1 LRRLHRVSE
10 ALPRALQHLRPP
22 PELEVPL
29 ASALGMYAAERVVS
43 SFKLPPAPKSVVDGY
58 AVRAADVEAASQHSP
73 VPLRLRGELLRPGS
87 QGGLSLGPGEAV
99 KVETGALLPEGADAV
114 VPVEDAV
121 EEGGRVLVLRKVA
134 RLENVSL
141 PGEEYDEG
149 LVIVERGSRVTPVAI
164 AALALEGRGSL
175 RVYNLEARLLNVG
188 DEIVS
193 GTYFR
198 PFTHLFV
205 ASWLEQHGV
214 RVVEVSQVGDD
225 EEAVREWVSRGG
237 SYLTVLIGGTSMGG
251 HDVTVRAV
259 EGLNPEFM
267 VHGFAVQ
274 PGKTACLAVIGGR
287 PLVALSGLPVAAM
300 STLELVVRP
309 LLRGLGLRL
318 PEYPRV
324 LARLTRRLTT
334 KAGLLGFARVRVF
347 ERDGEL
353 LAEPVMVGG
362 SGSLASLLRGNGFV
376 VVPEE
381 VEGFDE
387 GEVVEVHLYGEVL
400 AA

>member
-1 LRRLHRVSE
+1 
-10 ALPRALQHLRPP
+10 
-22 PELEVPL
+22 
-29 ASALGMYAAERVVS
+29 
-43 SFKLPPAPKSVVDGY
+43 
-58 AVRAADVEAASQHSP
+58 
-73 VPLRLRGELLRPGS
+73 
-87 QGGLSLGPGEAV
+87 
-99 KVETGALLPEGADAV
+99 
-114 VPVEDAV
+114 
-121 EEGGRVLVLRKVA
+121 
-134 RLENVSL
+134 
-141 PGEEYDEG
+141 
-149 LVIVERGSRVTPVAI
+149 
-164 AALALEGRGSL
+164 
-175 RVYNLEARLLNVG
+175 
-188 DEIVS
+188 
-193 GTYFR
+193 
-198 PFTHLFV
+198 
-205 ASWLEQHGV
+205 
-214 RVVEVSQVGDD
+214 
-225 EEAVREWVSRGG
+225 
-237 SYLTVLIGGTSMGG
+237 VLIGGTSMGG

-274 PGKTACLAVIGGR
+274 PGKTACLAVLGGR

-347 ERDGEL
+347 ERNGEL

>member
-1 LRRLHRVSE
+1 MRRLHRVSE
-10 ALPRALQHLRPP
+10 ALLRALQHLRPP

-274 PGKTACLAVIGGR
+274 PGKTACLAVLGGR
-287 PLVALSGLPVAAM
+287 PLVAMSGLPVAAM

-347 ERDGEL
+347 ERNGEL

>member
-1 LRRLHRVSE
+1 MRRLHRVSE

-347 ERDGEL
+347 ERNGEL

-362 SGSLASLLRGNGFV
+362 SGSLVSLLRGNGFV

>member
-87 QGGLSLGPGEAV
+87 RGGLSLGPGEAV

-121 EEGGRVLVLRKVA
+121 EEGGGVLVLRKVT
-134 RLENVSL
+134 RLENGSL

-198 PFTHLFV
+198 PFTHLFL

-251 HDVTVRAV
+251 HEVTVRAV

-274 PGKTACLAVIGGR
+274 PGKTACLAVLGGR

-347 ERDGEL
+347 ERNGEL